1 MPVSGDAKR
10 PLPNARRDVRC
21 ERIWSPVSG
30 DGTYPRNGNFFNL
43 DRLKPDQLPGERVP
57 HRCPLDRNR
66 PIRVRP
72 ILKSTATEATATIPD
87 GTLIPEGGTD
97 SFQSPAIFGAKP
109 PFCNGHHIAGGMT
122 LLA

>member
-1 MPVSGDAKR
+1 MV
-10 PLPNARRDVRC
+10 
-21 ERIWSPVSG
+21 PVSG

-72 ILKSTATEATATIPD
+72 ILKSTATEATELLSRD
-87 GTLIPEGGTD
+87 DSRWNFNSRGGEPIASD
-97 SFQSPAIFGAKP
+97 PPSFSGQNLLFVMAITSQAE
-109 PFCNGHHIAGGMT
+109 
-122 LLA
+122 